1 MLYIH
6 CKLDNQLISVRHI
19 LIIYNQMPALLIG
32 LCEFVVTE
40 VDYHVLNTSN
50 IMIGSGGSNLFT
62 SNVSLFLPYI
72 CDGH

>member
-1 MLYIH
+1 MYVHSLYH
-6 CKLDNQLISVRHI
+6 TLYSTDKQLIYQPFS
-19 LIIYNQMPALLIG
+19 LIS